1 MKKILVCLLATI
13 LTIALIIPS
22 FAETNTD
29 FESYLEVATAA
40 DLLALRD
47 QVDAAIQQSDTWEE
61 VTVPVGTY
69 QVGVDIPAGN
79 WAVSAGMTSARCS
92 MMVGNVLE
100 DNGREVDYWDSD
112 SWHDFELLSEYS
124 YDDLDYLQSTVE
136 NVYLPDGYY
145 VEISDGSVLFTP
157 YHGSPNFQFFAA
169 DMPSETSSA
178 EFSID
183 GLSYD
188 ELVSIKNQLNLAIW
202 NSYEWERV
210 LVPFGIYEIGVD
222 FPEGHWSFEA
232 PDGSYVT
239 IEYGTELSESQMN
252 LSLSGEW
259 TEYLYS
265 ESYRYRDDGDVAKTD
280 LNMSAGNY
288 LSVGG
293 GVYTWVT
300 PYVSGGS
307 LGFKGLGGE
316 TSSNV
321 ATSTSEEEMPL
332 TYNGIE
338 YEQLDYEENARNP
351 ESYSGKK
358 VVFEG
363 TVIQVVEGGLNTI
376 YRVSV
381 NSSDVVFVRYTPTS
395 GDGRILE
402 DDRVIVYGTSQG
414 VETYESTLG
423 GNITIPACFADAIIL
438 DD

>member
-1 MKKILVCLLATI
+1 MKRTLVILMALLMASMI
-13 LTIALIIPS
+13 G
-22 FAETNTD
+22 FAESEST
-29 FESYLEVATAA
+29 FESYLEVATTA
-40 DLLALRD
+40 DLIALREEID
-47 QVDAAIQQSDTWEE
+47 SAIRQSEVWEE

-79 WAVSAGMTSARCS
+79 WAVSAGMNSARCS
-92 MMVGNVLE
+92 MIVGNALE

-124 YDDLDYLQSTVE
+124 YDDLEYLQTTVE

-183 GLSYD
+183 GLGYD
-188 ELVSIKNQLNLAIW
+188 ELVSIKNSLNLAIW

-210 LVPFGIYEIGVD
+210 LVPFGIYEVGVD
-222 FPEGHWSFEA
+222 IPEGRWFFEA

-239 IEYGTELSESQMN
+239 VGYGTELSESQMN
-252 LSLSGEW
+252 LSLSDEW
-259 TEYLYS
+259 SEQLYS
-265 ESYRYRDDGDVAKTD
+265 ENYRYIDDGDVTKTD
-280 LNMSAGNY
+280 LNLTAGNY
-288 LSVGG
+288 ISVNG

-307 LGFKGLGGE
+307 LGFKGFGGSTEAGAAVSPAE
-316 TSSNV
+316 T
-321 ATSTSEEEMPL
+321 EMPL

-338 YEQLDYEENARNP
+338 YEWLDYEENARNP
-351 ESYSGKK
+351 ESYNGKK
-358 VVFEG
+358 IAFEG
-363 TVIQVVEGGLNTI
+363 TVIQVVEGEMSTA
-376 YRVSV
+376 YRVRI
-381 NSSDVVFVRYTPTS
+381 NSSDVVLVRYIPIS

-402 DDRVIVYGTSQG
+402 DDHVTVYGTSLG

-423 GNITIPACFADAIIL
+423 GYITIPSCFADDIVL